1 MSNSDSQRPYVLHT
15 RIITGV
21 GGGPEKTILNSPR
34 FLQKDG
40 IDSACLFMHPPND
53 EGFAEIQS
61 RAELSGAEAISVD
74 DSGPIDWRAVRQ
86 CIRICRERN
95 VTVWHGHDY
104 KSNAIGLLVR
114 RFHKMKLVTT
124 VHGWVLQTKK
134 TPLYYWVDR
143 TSLKWYD
150 QVICVSQDLFERCQQ
165 IGVRDDRLSL
175 IENAIVVEDYDRTVS
190 KADAKE
196 KFGVPSDRFLLG
208 ACGRLSPEKGFDLL
222 IKAVKNVVADG
233 RDVGLL
239 IAGEG
244 QIQAELQTQIDAAGL
259 QDRVKLVGFLSDP
272 RDLYQAIDLF
282 VLSSLR
288 EGLPNVVLESM
299 ATQVP
304 ILTTRVAGIPAVM
317 THEENGYIVDCD
329 SEEQLESGLRRC
341 LDDELLRAT
350 IATGGKEK
358 VIADL
363 SFSARMEKVRR
374 VYESLDGFVAGNTTP
389 QEPVLTGVES

>member
-1 MSNSDSQRPYVLHT
+1 MSERPFVLHT

-34 FLQKDG
+34 FLEPHG
-40 IDSACLFMHPPND
+40 IDSSCLFLHPPGD
-53 EGFAEIQS
+53 EGFSEIEARAKLASAEV
-61 RAELSGAEAISVD
+61 ISVD
-74 DSGPIDWRAVRQ
+74 DSGPIDLKAVKE
-86 CIRICRERN
+86 CVRICRERN

-104 KSNAIGLLVR
+104 KSNAFGLLVR

-143 TSLKWYD
+143 MSMKWYD
-150 QVICVSQDLFERCQQ
+150 RVICVSQDLFERCQK
-165 IGVRDDRLSL
+165 IGLADEKLSL
-175 IENAIVVEDYDRTVS
+175 IENAIVVEDYERTIS
-190 KADAKE
+190 KTDARA
-196 KFGVPSDRFLLG
+196 KFGVPADRFLLG

-222 IKAVKNVVADG
+222 IQAVKNVVADG
-233 RDVGLL
+233 HDVGLL

-244 QIQAELQTQIDAAGL
+244 QIEDELKSQIQDAGL
-259 QDRVKLVGFLSDP
+259 ADRVQLVGFLSDP

-299 ATQVP
+299 ATEVP

-329 SEEQLESGLRRC
+329 SAEQLEAGLRRC
-341 LDDELLRAT
+341 IDDDALRQR
-350 IATGGKEK
+350 IAAGGKSK
-358 VIADL
+358 VVADL
-363 SFSARMEKVRR
+363 SFGARMEKMRAI
-374 VYESLDGFVAGNTTP
+374 YESLDDVGSAVRTDDI
-389 QEPVLTGVES
+389 VKV

>member
-1 MSNSDSQRPYVLHT
+1 MTESRPFVLHT

-34 FLQKDG
+34 FLEPYG
-40 IDSACLFMHPPND
+40 VDSACLFMHPPGD
-53 EGFAEIQS
+53 DGFNEIRS
-61 RAELSGAEAISVD
+61 RAETAGAEIISVD
-74 DSGPIDWRAVRQ
+74 DSGPIDFKAIRECV
-86 CIRICRERN
+86 RICKERN

-104 KSNAIGLLVR
+104 KSNAIGLIVN

-143 TSLKWYD
+143 TSMKWYD
-150 QVICVSQDLFERCQQ
+150 QVICVSQDLFERCSAVG
-165 IGVRDDRLSL
+165 IKSNRLSL
-175 IENAIVVEDYDRTVS
+175 IENAIVVEDYDRTIA
-190 KADAKE
+190 KDDAKA
-196 KFGVPSDRFLLG
+196 KFGVPADRFLLG

-222 IKAVKNVVADG
+222 INAVKNVVADG
-233 RDVGLL
+233 KDIGLL

-244 QIQAELQTQIDAAGL
+244 QIEAELKAQIQEAGL
-259 QDRVKLVGFLSDP
+259 ADRVQLVGFLSDP

-299 ATQVP
+299 ATEVP

-317 THEENGYIVDCD
+317 THEQNGFIVDTH
-329 SEEQLESGLRRC
+329 SAEQLKSAC
-341 LDDELLRAT
+341 DD
-350 IATGGKEK
+350 
-358 VIADL
+358 V
-363 SFSARMEKVRR
+363 
-374 VYESLDGFVAGNTTP
+374 
-389 QEPVLTGVES
+389 